1 VKGREDREKYLEA
14 IDYFIKLHGYARPLE
29 IAEYLKVTPASVSQM
44 LRKLADD
51 GLINYEKYR
60 GMTLSEKGKKLLA
73 NLSEKEESIYQLFV
87 MMGCDEKT
95 AYEKACV
102 FEHLIDDDLAFRLK
116 NFVIKMK
123 EREVKSN
130 V

>member
-1 VKGREDREKYLEA
+1 MKGREDREKYLEA

>member
-1 VKGREDREKYLEA
+1 VKGREEREKYLEA

-60 GMTLSEKGKKLLA
+60 GMTLSEKGKKLLEK
-73 NLSEKEESIYQLFV
+73 LDEKEESIYQLFV
-87 MMGCDEKT
+87 LMGCNEKT
-95 AYEKACV
+95 AYEKACI
-102 FEHLIDDDLAFRLK
+102 FEHLIDDDLAARLK
-116 NFVIKMK
+116 DFVTKIKEKDIKLNM
-123 EREVKSN
+123 
-130 V
+130 